1 MKILVLH
8 GPNLDRLGRRDPEH
22 YGSQTLDELNRR
34 IEAEGNR
41 LGLEVECVQ
50 SNHEGAIIDR
60 IHAAREYD
68 GIIINPGGFTHSS
81 VAIRD
86 ALEGSEVPAIEVHLS
101 NIHARE
107 PFRRHSVTVGA
118 CLGQISGLGGEGYLA
133 ALYVFATKAQQGN

>member
-1 MKILVLH
+1 MKVLVLH
-8 GPNLDRLGRRDPEH
+8 GPNLDRLGHRAPEH
-22 YGSQTLDELNRR
+22 YGSETLDELNRR
-34 IEAEGNR
+34 IVAEGTG
-41 LGLEVECVQ
+41 LGLEVQCVQ
-50 SNHEGAIIDR
+50 SNHEGEIVDR
-60 IHAAREYD
+60 IHAAREWD

-86 ALEGSEVPAIEVHLS
+86 ALEASELPAIEVHLS

-133 ALYVFATKAQQGN
+133 ALYVLAKRAQQGN